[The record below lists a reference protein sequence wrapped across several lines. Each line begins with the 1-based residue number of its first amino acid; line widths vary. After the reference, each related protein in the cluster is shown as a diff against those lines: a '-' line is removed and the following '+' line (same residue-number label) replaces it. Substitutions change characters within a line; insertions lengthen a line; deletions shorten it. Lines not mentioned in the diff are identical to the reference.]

1 MGENIRKTEICNNC
15 TPLIIERILKQE
27 NNGVPAFKK
36 ITEFTECNECFVDD
50 YLSKYTTETMTN
62 IRINTLHNFCNHHL
76 HPF

>member
-36 ITEFTECNECFVDD
+36 ILNLLSVMSVLLMII
-50 YLSKYTTETMTN
+50 YLN
-62 IRINTLHNFCNHHL
+62 IPLKR
-76 HPF
+76 

>member
-1 MGENIRKTEICNNC
+1 MEY
-15 TPLIIERILKQE
+15 PII
-27 NNGVPAFKK
+27 NK
-36 ITEFTECNECFVDD
+36 ITEFTECNECNECFVDD